1 MTATAPI
8 PGLYRH
14 YKGQPYRVL
23 GTARHSETM
32 EPLVVYQALYGAY
45 GLWVRPAAMFV
56 ENVSVDGRLQ
66 PRFALERAVPGP
78 ADAQNELDQNDFNRA
93 DLNGADLN
101 QADQAPLDPGAGAA
115 PSTGHQP

>member
-32 EPLVVYQALYGAY
+32 EPLVVYQALYGEY

-56 ENVSVDGRLQ
+56 ENVSVDGHVQ
-66 PRFALERAVPGP
+66 PRFALEQ
-78 ADAQNELDQNDFNRA
+78 ADSTP
-93 DLNGADLN
+93 ADLN
-101 QADQAPLDPGAGAA
+101 QADLNPAGLQQADRAASAA